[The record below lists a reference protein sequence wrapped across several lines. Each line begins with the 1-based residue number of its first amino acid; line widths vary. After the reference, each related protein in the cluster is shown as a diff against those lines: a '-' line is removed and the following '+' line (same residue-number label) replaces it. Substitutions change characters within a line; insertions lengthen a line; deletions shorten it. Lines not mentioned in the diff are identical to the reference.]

1 MSAGLSCV
9 LILWIDGIPLC
20 TSCCMNRYFRSMC
33 FAFLDDP
40 ILVAM
45 LFPLVLSVCMRMFTF
60 VVVASFM
67 KLAMC
72 RPSCAPVPVAY
83 SSDSADDSAL
93 PLLVFCCRIVRRIP
107 SLSRWIRLLIFLCLG
122 ILPSPHR
129 RRCSGRWVP
138 LFVVCVCW
146 SNDHLVLLCST

>member
-1 MSAGLSCV
+1 
-9 LILWIDGIPLC
+9 
-20 TSCCMNRYFRSMC
+20 MC

-72 RPSCAPVPVAY
+72 KPSCAPVRIAY
-83 SSDSADDSAL
+83 SSDSAVIVL
-93 PLLVFCCRIVRRIP
+93 PLLYIVMMNLLVDFPVFGQP
-107 SLSRWIRLLIFLCLG
+107 AQSA
-122 ILPSPHR
+122 
-129 RRCSGRWVP
+129 
-138 LFVVCVCW
+138 
-146 SNDHLVLLCST
+146 ST